1 MVHSILLRRFELNFG
16 FDGMVLSWF
25 RSYLTGRQ
33 QYPRISLMKMVQNAA
48 ARLVVRCCRQHHIT
62 PALYSL
68 HWLPVSCRIQY
79 KVSSLCHCSLSEGGP
94 RYLSELLYKYTPSR
108 QLRSSSNSF
117 MLCVPTTNRKTFGER
132 SFSFTGPTAW
142 NSLPY
147 DIRFVNSAPSF
158 RQALKTRPFKSYFE
172 SN

>member
-1 MVHSILLRRFELNFG
+1 MRPKRWFMRFVFSKLDYCNSLR
-16 FDGMVLSWF
+16 
-25 RSYLTGRQ
+25 TGAPKNLIHKLQR
-33 QYPRISLMKMVQNAA
+33 VQNAA
-48 ARLVVRCCRQHHIT
+48 ARPVVRCRRQHHIT
-62 PALYSL
+62 PVLCSL
-68 HWLPVSCRIQY
+68 HWLPISCRIQY
-79 KVSSLCHCSLSEGGP
+79 NVTSLCHCSPSEGGP
-94 RYLSELLYKYTPSR
+94 KYLSELLHKYTPFR
-108 QLRSSSNSF
+108 QLRSSSDSF
-117 MLCVPTTNRKTFGER
+117 ALRVPTTNRKTFGER